1 MKIYSK
7 FNQTAFS
14 YLLTSVTLLSLCS
27 CSNPEE
33 KILGKWDIS
42 SDCTSKKG
50 TQISYVGS
58 SRATKDGII
67 RDKGKMK
74 IKSTD
79 AQGRIIEAE
88 IEARAEGTWSIT
100 NNKLSQKNTSNEFN
114 VWSVMV
120 NSDSVYS
127 AFSQNNNP
135 QAQILVNGLVE
146 DLKKSAKE
154 HSNSEFE
161 IIQLDDKKLVVKNKS
176 IEHSN
181 NFDPG
186 VCETQEFT
194 RGRYLGPEIEG
205 PGA

>member
-1 MKIYSK
+1 MTIYSK
-7 FNQTAFS
+7 FNQTAFRC
-14 YLLTSVTLLSLCS
+14 LFTSLILIPLCS

-33 KILGKWDIS
+33 KILGKWDTS

-50 TQISYVGS
+50 VHVSYVGS
-58 SRATKDGII
+58 SRALKDGII
-67 RDKGKMK
+67 KDKGKMK

-88 IEARAEGTWSIT
+88 IESQSEGTWSIT
-100 NNKLSQKNTSNEFN
+100 NNKISQKNISNEFS

-120 NSDSVYS
+120 NSNSVYS
-127 AFSQNNNP
+127 SFSQNNNP
-135 QAQILVNGLVE
+135 QAQVLVDGLVA

-154 HSNSEFE
+154 HGNSEFE
-161 IIQLDDKKLVVKNKS
+161 IIQLDDKKLIVKNKS

-194 RGRYLGPEIEG
+194 RGVYLGPELEG

>member
-1 MKIYSK
+1 MTIYSK
-7 FNQTAFS
+7 FNQTAFRC
-14 YLLTSVTLLSLCS
+14 LFTSLILIPLCS

-33 KILGKWDIS
+33 KILGKWDTS

-50 TQISYVGS
+50 VHVSYVGS
-58 SRATKDGII
+58 SRALKDGII
-67 RDKGKMK
+67 KDKGKMK

-88 IEARAEGTWSIT
+88 IESRSEGTWSIT
-100 NNKLSQKNTSNEFN
+100 NNKISQKNISNEFS

-120 NSDSVYS
+120 NSNSVYS
-127 AFSQNNNP
+127 SFSQNNNP
-135 QAQILVNGLVE
+135 QAQVLVDGLVA

-154 HSNSEFE
+154 HGNSEFE
-161 IIQLDDKKLVVKNKS
+161 IIQLDDKKLIVKNKS

-194 RGRYLGPEIEG
+194 RGVYLGPELEG